1 MPRGFFRFIFFL
13 PRKKTNQKNA
23 AGGEGLVRE
32 KANMPHFLALR
43 HPLPSGP
50 LSYFFR
56 ASKEQ
61 AIKPPSVAPATTRE
75 IFVLVSLSG
84 KAISFARTRLC
95 SQRGGKMGERLANFS
110 TKFILSLSAYTFADK
125 SYCFIRQMH
134 QKPILPK
141 AYLRSKSVSLP
152 WAKVRLA
159 LWINLVVCPRQTG
172 EGFQRERMLK

>member
-1 MPRGFFRFIFFL
+1 MRAFAITKRTP
-13 PRKKTNQKNA
+13 PK
-23 AGGEGLVRE
+23 GEGLVRE
-32 KANMPHFLALR
+32 NANMPHFLALR

-50 LSYFFR
+50 LSYLFR
-56 ASKEQ
+56 ISKNQ
-61 AIKPPSVAPATTRE
+61 SIRPPSVAPATTRKT
-75 IFVLVSLSG
+75 IVLVHLLG
-84 KAISFARTRLC
+84 KVIFFARTRLC
-95 SQRGGKMGERLANFS
+95 SQREEKIGERLANFS